1 MFFVPLKTFYINT
14 ELFWIFNIYSYLCGS
29 SLKLWGRYR
38 HLIPYVRN
46 EWHVGAGLTPYN
58 LIQISNGKTISKLS
72 TLGFV
77 REESVVAI

>member
-1 MFFVPLKTFYINT
+1 M
-14 ELFWIFNIYSYLCGS
+14 
-29 SLKLWGRYR
+29 YR
-38 HLIPYVRN
+38 HLISYVRDK
-46 EWHVGAGLTPYN
+46 WHVGAGLTPYN